1 VYPKEFEF
9 EVKARGKAY
18 VELVRGFERDH
29 PWPESDAGL
38 LGSVKPL
45 KAEL

>member
-9 EVKARGKAY
+9 GVKARGKAY

-29 PWPESDAGL
+29 PWPESAAGL
-38 LGSVKPL
+38 LGSVKAL
-45 KAEL
+45 KVEL